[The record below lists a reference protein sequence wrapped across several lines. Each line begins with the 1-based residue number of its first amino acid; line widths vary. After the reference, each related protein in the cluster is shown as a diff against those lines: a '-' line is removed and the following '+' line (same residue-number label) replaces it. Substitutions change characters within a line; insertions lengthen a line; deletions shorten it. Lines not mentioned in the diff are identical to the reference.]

1 MDKQN
6 YWVIGGI
13 AAIILLTFGIFF
25 KNDNTIYNW
34 KESYDVNEKS
44 PYGLHIV
51 HELFKDYPAGPR
63 EVIRTSR
70 KLEELSD
77 SLNIQINQNYVF
89 IGEALNL
96 DSIALENLLSF
107 IAQGNTAFI
116 ASKTIPTNLMERVY
130 PEICLGYEWT
140 DYIYRKD
147 SSVTLN
153 LIHGNLQDSLGFD
166 FRFFRNE
173 QPKDYY
179 WKYIDPDYFCDTT
192 TSLVE
197 LGAINEL
204 DINFARKGFG
214 DGQVYFHTTP
224 LSFTNFHL
232 MDTLGLAYAGNV
244 FSHLAP
250 GKLYWD
256 EINKVEEVVGRR
268 RNRSY
273 SDLDQSLISDGPLS
287 FIMEK
292 RSLRA
297 AWYTL
302 IALAL
307 LFLIF
312 RTRRKQRIIP
322 ILEANRNTS
331 LDFISTIG
339 SLYFLQHDHG
349 KLCKK
354 QGKLFLNYIR
364 THYDIPTQNLD
375 EQFIKRLSAK
385 SEVSEDLIN
394 KILTLWTNLKKAT
407 QVTEN
412 TMVDFYKLLNH
423 FYKTC
428 K

>member
-13 AAIILLTFGIFF
+13 AAIILLTLAIFF

-34 KESYDVNEKS
+34 RESYDVNEKS

-51 HELFKDYPAGPR
+51 HELFKTYPSSKS
-63 EVIRTSR
+63 VKRTTR
-70 KLEELSD
+70 KLEELSYSNRND
-77 SLNIQINQNYVF
+77 SIDNYIF

-96 DSIALENLLSF
+96 DSTATENLLEF
-107 IAQGNTAFI
+107 IESGNTAFI
-116 ASKTIPTNLMERVY
+116 ASKSIPTKFMERVY
-130 PEICLGYEWT
+130 PEVCYRYEWT

-153 LIHGNLQDSLGFD
+153 LIHRNLQDSLGFD
-166 FRFFRNE
+166 FRFFKNAV
-173 QPKDYY
+173 PKDYY

-204 DINFARKGFG
+204 DINFARKDYGAG
-214 DGQVYFHTTP
+214 KVYLHTTP

-244 FSHLAP
+244 FSHL
-250 GKLYWD
+250 GEGQIYWD
-256 EINKVEEVVGRR
+256 EINKVEELVGRR
-268 RNRSY
+268 RNKSY

-287 FIMEK
+287 FILEK
-292 RSLRA
+292 RGLRA

-302 IALAL
+302 LVLAL
-307 LFLIF
+307 LFLLF

-354 QGKLFLNYIR
+354 QGQLFLNYIR
-364 THYDIPTQNLD
+364 THYDIPTQHLD
-375 EQFIKRLSAK
+375 DQFSKRLSAK
-385 SEVSEDLIN
+385 SEVSEELIN
-394 KILTLWTNLKKAT
+394 KILTLWNNLKAAAS
-407 QVTEN
+407 VSEN